1 MSQKS
6 FGLISAE
13 IGVAK
18 ERSKRNRKVTYQ
30 GFAIRRAAGFAET
43 TVV

>member
-18 ERSKRNRKVTYQ
+18 KRSKRNSKVTYQ
-30 GFAIRRAAGFAET
+30 GFTIRRAAGLAET
-43 TVV
+43 AAV